1 MLLLLLLF
9 KHKLLPCLVEG
20 LVVVL
25 LVSDEV
31 RHETRA
37 HQIELLL
44 H

>member
-1 MLLLLLLF
+1 
-9 KHKLLPCLVEG
+9 LVEG

-25 LVSDEV
+25 LVADEV